1 MSKNQAATAEVEQF
15 QEEKVEPKAKKVKA
29 PKLDAEGN
37 PIVKEPKAPKLDA
50 EGNPIVKK
58 PAVKIDHTAV
68 ICLAKNEDGSFKAN
82 PKRPN
87 TNAFTM
93 FELYK
98 DGQTVKDFIEAGGST
113 EWVRWDISKG
123 HITLA

>member
-1 MSKNQAATAEVEQF
+1 MSKNQAQATQEDFNEEVA
-15 QEEKVEPKAKKVKA
+15 PKAKKVKA

-37 PIVKEPKAPKLDA
+37 PIVKAPKLDA
-50 EGNPIVKK
+50 EGNPIVKA
-58 PAVKIDHTAV
+58 PAVKIDHTAI
-68 ICLAKNEDGSFKAN
+68 ICLVKNEDGSFKAN
-82 PKRPN
+82 PKRAN
-87 TNAFTM
+87 TNAFAM